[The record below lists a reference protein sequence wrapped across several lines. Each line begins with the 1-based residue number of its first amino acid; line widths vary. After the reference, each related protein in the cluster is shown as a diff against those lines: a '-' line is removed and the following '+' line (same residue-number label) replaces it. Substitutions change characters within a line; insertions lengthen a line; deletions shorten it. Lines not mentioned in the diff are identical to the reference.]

1 MTESTLKE
9 AVLKEA
15 KICVLARNVHINFL
29 KELFT
34 PLILLHQSCYQH
46 PVSLKQCHRFL

>member
-9 AVLKEA
+9 A
-15 KICVLARNVHINFL
+15 KICLLARNLHINFL
-29 KELFT
+29 KELFI
-34 PLILLHQSCYQH
+34 PIILLHQSCYQH